1 MREER
6 DLFPDFNILIS
17 TFGVLLCIV
26 RHELQV
32 LGAPIALKL
41 REDAHWDVI
50 GHILQD
56 LVPSVNLRLER
67 EYPLHALIYTHFS
80 HGHRSPD
87 GRK

>member
-6 DLFPDFNILIS
+6 DLFPDFNILIG
-17 TFGVLLCIV
+17 TFGVLLRIV

-32 LGAPIALKL
+32 LGPSIALKL
-41 REDAHWDVI
+41 RKDAHRDVI

-67 EYPLHALIYTHFS
+67 EYPLHALIYTHFA

-87 GRK
+87 GHK